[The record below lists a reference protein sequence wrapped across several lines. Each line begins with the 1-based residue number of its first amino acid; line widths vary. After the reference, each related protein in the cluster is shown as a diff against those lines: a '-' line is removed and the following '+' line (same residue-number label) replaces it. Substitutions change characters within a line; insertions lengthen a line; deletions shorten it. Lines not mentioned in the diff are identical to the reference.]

1 MPLLLPLLLD
11 CYSSMV
17 KLKWVCSVHEVGV
30 TEAKE
35 AAEESVGTECILLLD
50 LNSR

>member
-1 MPLLLPLLLD
+1 
-11 CYSSMV
+11 MV

-35 AAEESVGTECILLLD
+35 AEAAEEECVGTECILLLD